1 MANIPADLK
10 YTKDHEWA
18 KLENN
23 IITVGITDFAQ
34 NSLGDIVY
42 VELPSV
48 GDSVEKEDAFGVV
61 ESIKSASDLYSP
73 ISGEIVEINEELSDS
88 PDLLNQD
95 AYGNWLIKVKV
106 DNDSDFQQLLNADD
120 YAPLCEE

>member
-1 MANIPADLK
+1 MSNIPNELK

-18 KLENN
+18 KLEGE
-23 IITVGITDFAQ
+23 IVTVGITDFAQ

-42 VELPSV
+42 VELPNV
-48 GDSVEKEDAFGVV
+48 GDNVEKEGTFGVV

-73 ISGEIVEINEELSDS
+73 LEGEVVEINEELNDS

-95 AYGNWLIKVKV
+95 AYANWIMKVKISSDV
-106 DNDSDFQQLLNADD
+106 DYNSLLSADD

>member
-1 MANIPADLK
+1 MTNIPTDLK

-18 KLENN
+18 KKEGD
-23 IITVGITDFAQ
+23 IVTVGITDFAQ

-48 GDSVEKEDAFGVV
+48 GENLDKEATFGVV
-61 ESIKSASDLYSP
+61 ESIKSASDLFSP
-73 ISGEIVEINEELSDS
+73 LSGEVTEVNEELSES

-95 AYGNWLIKVKV
+95 AYSNWILKIKI
-106 DNDSDFQQLLNADD
+106 NDQSEFDSLLSASD
-120 YAPLCEE
+120 YEPLCQE